1 MDNSEYRDEV
11 LEKYDNAVGQ
21 LDLES
26 SIWLVGMVVK
36 HYQASNRNDIVRVY
50 LKVCNEMMLQKQ
62 NIDQPYSMVL
72 EWGMIEELNS
82 INYDED
88 SEFYQTA
95 GGYFLDFADEYDMD
109 IIADPVMRNVVFE
122 LAKISQMPDGIEK
135 ESMRKAVCELAE
147 AIDDT
152 PKIDDFWRL

>member
-11 LEKYDNAVGQ
+11 LEKYDNAVSQ

-36 HYQASNRNDIVRVY
+36 HYHASNRDDVVRVY
-50 LKVCNEMMLQKQ
+50 HKVCNEMMLQKRK
-62 NIDQPYSMVL
+62 IDQPYSMVL
-72 EWGMIEELNS
+72 EWGMIEELNR

-95 GGYFLDFADEYDMD
+95 GGYFLDFTDEYDMD

>member
-1 MDNSEYRDEV
+1 MDNPEYRDEV

-36 HYQASNRNDIVRVY
+36 HYQASNRDDVVQAYR
-50 LKVCNEMMLQKQ
+50 KVCNEMMIQKQ

-72 EWGMIEELNS
+72 EWGMIEELNR

-88 SEFYQTA
+88 SKFYQTA

-109 IIADPVMRNVVFE
+109 IIANLVMRNVVYE

-135 ESMRKAVCELAE
+135 ESMRKAVFELTE

-152 PKIDDFWRL
+152 PKVDDFWRW